1 MAQHEHGSMDTSA
14 QQATFHG
21 FLRFAATVAAIA
33 IGTLI
38 FIALVN
44 A

>member
-1 MAQHEHGSMDTSA
+1 MAQHEHGTTDISA

-21 FLRFAATVAAIA
+21 FLRLLGIGFAVAIGVLIFAALA
-33 IGTLI
+33 
-38 FIALVN
+38 N